1 MVSLNEQLKEKSS
14 EQPSEQPTEQLN
26 EQLREQ
32 RNEQLSEQRSE
43 QRKKRRKKR
52 MNPFLKLLI
61 GLLAMA
67 GVFLFLDSPIFAVEN
82 FTVEGNSYYLDEE
95 ILTMG
100 NCKTGGNIFWG
111 TDCSDIKARLEK
123 DAYMSEVSVKRI
135 LPNTI
140 SITLSERKQIGA
152 IVYGEKYV
160 VIAPDGTVLRKTE
173 VDPKVTVLS
182 GLTISK
188 LEMGEVIEVEEKV
201 LFRQA
206 LELLREADAGGMFF
220 KKIEIGKS
228 SMKAYILD
236 NLVCTGSA
244 EHITEAVKEG
254 KIQIVTEK
262 LFDEEIERGT
272 IKVSGD
278 DNISFTPKID

>member
-1 MVSLNEQLKEKSS
+1 MVLLNEQPKEKPNEKPNDQLSEKLS
-14 EQPSEQPTEQLN
+14 EQLSYK
-26 EQLREQ
+26 
-32 RNEQLSEQRSE
+32 LSEQRKK

-61 GLLAMA
+61 VLLAIA
-67 GVFLFLDSPIFAVEN
+67 GVFVFLNSPIFDVEK

-100 NCKTGGNIFWG
+100 NCKTGENIFWG
-111 TDCSDIKARLEK
+111 TDCSDIRARLEK

-135 LPNTI
+135 LPDTI
-140 SITLSERKQIGA
+140 SITLSERQQIGA

-188 LEMGEVIEVEEKV
+188 LEMGEIIEVEEKV

-206 LELLREADAGGMFF
+206 LELLREADAGGMYF
-220 KKIEIGKS
+220 KRIEISKS
-228 SMKAYILD
+228 SIKAYILD
-236 NLVCTGSA
+236 NLVCSGTA

-254 KIQIVTEK
+254 KIQIVTEE
-262 LFDEEIERGT
+262 LLDEEIERGT

-278 DNISFTPKID
+278 ENISFTPKID

>member
-1 MVSLNEQLKEKSS
+1 
-14 EQPSEQPTEQLN
+14 
-26 EQLREQ
+26 
-32 RNEQLSEQRSE
+32 
-43 QRKKRRKKR
+43 

>member
-14 EQPSEQPTEQLN
+14 EQPTEQLN
-26 EQLREQ
+26 EQLSEQ

-67 GVFLFLDSPIFAVEN
+67 GVFLFLDSPIFAVEK

>member
-1 MVSLNEQLKEKSS
+1 MVLLNEQPKEKPNEKPNDQLSEKLS
-14 EQPSEQPTEQLN
+14 EQLSY
-26 EQLREQ
+26 
-32 RNEQLSEQRSE
+32 QLSEQRKK

-61 GLLAMA
+61 VLLAIA
-67 GVFLFLDSPIFAVEN
+67 GVFVFLNSPIFDVEK

-100 NCKTGGNIFWG
+100 NCKTGENIFWG
-111 TDCSDIKARLEK
+111 TDCSDIRARLEK

-135 LPNTI
+135 LPDTI
-140 SITLSERKQIGA
+140 SITLSERQQIGA

-188 LEMGEVIEVEEKV
+188 LEMGEIIEVEEKV

-206 LELLREADAGGMFF
+206 LELLREADAGGMYF
-220 KKIEIGKS
+220 KRIEISKS
-228 SMKAYILD
+228 SIKAYILD
-236 NLVCTGSA
+236 NLVCSGTA

-254 KIQIVTEK
+254 KIQIVTEE
-262 LFDEEIERGT
+262 LLDEEIERGT

-278 DNISFTPKID
+278 ENISFTPKID

>member
-1 MVSLNEQLKEKSS
+1 MS
-14 EQPSEQPTEQLN
+14 ENTT
-26 EQLREQ
+26 RK
-32 RNEQLSEQRSE
+32 
-43 QRKKRRKKR
+43 RKKRI
-52 MNPFLKLLI
+52 NPLIKLLI
-61 GLLAMA
+61 IA
-67 GVFLFLDSPIFAVEN
+67 GVIAGIFVFLNSSFFTVDK
-82 FTVEGNSYYLDEE
+82 FTVEGNQYYLDNE

-123 DAYMSEVSVKRI
+123 DAYMSDVKVRRV
-135 LPNTI
+135 LPDTI
-140 SITLSERKQIGA
+140 SIELTERRQIGA

-160 VIAPDGTVLRKTE
+160 VIDGNGTVLRKTE

-206 LELLREADAGGMFF
+206 LELLQTMDREGMYF
-220 KKIEIGKS
+220 KAISIGKTS
-228 SMKAYILD
+228 IKAYILD
-236 NLVCTGSA
+236 NLVCSGTS
-244 EHITEAVKEG
+244 EHITAAIKDG
-254 KIQIVTEK
+254 KLQIVTEE
-262 LFDEEIERGT
+262 LFDRKIERGT

-278 DNISFTPKID
+278 NNISFTPKID

>member
-1 MVSLNEQLKEKSS
+1 MVSLNEKVNENASEK
-14 EQPSEQPTEQLN
+14 LN
-26 EQLREQ
+26 
-32 RNEQLSEQRSE
+32 E

-61 GLLAMA
+61 ALLAMA
-67 GVFLFLDSPIFAVEN
+67 GLFLFLNSPIFDVEK
-82 FTVEGNSYYLDEE
+82 FTVEGNSYYLEEE

-123 DAYMSEVSVKRI
+123 DAYMSEVTVKRS
-135 LPNTI
+135 LPDTI
-140 SITLSERKQIGA
+140 SIILSERKQIGA

-160 VIAPDGTVLRKTE
+160 VIDGEGTVLRKTE
-173 VDPKVTVLS
+173 VEPKVTVLS

-206 LELLREADAGGMFF
+206 LELLREADSGGMFF
-220 KKIEIGKS
+220 KKIEIGKAS
-228 SMKAYILD
+228 IKAYILD

-244 EHITEAVKEG
+244 EHITEAVKAG

>member
-1 MVSLNEQLKEKSS
+1 MVLLNEQPKEKPNEKPNDQLSEKLS
-14 EQPSEQPTEQLN
+14 EQLSYK
-26 EQLREQ
+26 
-32 RNEQLSEQRSE
+32 LSEQRKK

-61 GLLAMA
+61 VLLAIA
-67 GVFLFLDSPIFAVEN
+67 GVFVFLNSPIFDVEK
-82 FTVEGNSYYLDEE
+82 FTVEGNNYYLDEE

-100 NCKTGGNIFWG
+100 NCKTGENIFWG
-111 TDCSDIKARLEK
+111 TDCSDIRARLEK

-135 LPNTI
+135 LPDTI
-140 SITLSERKQIGA
+140 SITLSERQQIGA

-188 LEMGEVIEVEEKV
+188 LEMGEIIEVEEKV

-206 LELLREADAGGMFF
+206 LELLREADAGGMYF
-220 KKIEIGKS
+220 KRIEISKS
-228 SMKAYILD
+228 SIKAYILD
-236 NLVCTGSA
+236 NLVCSGTA

-254 KIQIVTEK
+254 KIQIVTEE
-262 LFDEEIERGT
+262 LLDEEIERGT

-278 DNISFTPKID
+278 ENISFTPKID

>member
-1 MVSLNEQLKEKSS
+1 MVSLNEKVNENASEK
-14 EQPSEQPTEQLN
+14 LN
-26 EQLREQ
+26 
-32 RNEQLSEQRSE
+32 E

-61 GLLAMA
+61 ALLAMA
-67 GVFLFLDSPIFAVEN
+67 GLFLFLNSPIFDVEK
-82 FTVEGNSYYLDEE
+82 FTVEGNSYYLEEE

-123 DAYMSEVSVKRI
+123 DAYMSEVTVKRS
-135 LPNTI
+135 LPDTI
-140 SITLSERKQIGA
+140 SIILSERKQIGA

-160 VIAPDGTVLRKTE
+160 VIDGEGTVLRKTE
-173 VDPKVTVLS
+173 VEPKVTVLS

-206 LELLREADAGGMFF
+206 LELLREADSGGMFF
-220 KKIEIGKS
+220 KKIEIGKAS
-228 SMKAYILD
+228 IKAYILD
-236 NLVCTGSA
+236 NLVCAGTA
-244 EHITEAVKEG
+244 EHITEAVKDG
-254 KIQIVTEK
+254 KIQLVTEK

>member
-14 EQPSEQPTEQLN
+14 EQPTEQLN
-26 EQLREQ
+26 EQLSEQ

>member
-1 MVSLNEQLKEKSS
+1 MVSLNEQLKEKS
-14 EQPSEQPTEQLN
+14 SEQPTEQLN

>member
-1 MVSLNEQLKEKSS
+1 
-14 EQPSEQPTEQLN
+14 
-26 EQLREQ
+26 
-32 RNEQLSEQRSE
+32 
-43 QRKKRRKKR
+43 

-61 GLLAMA
+61 VLLAIA
-67 GVFLFLDSPIFAVEN
+67 GVFVFLNSPIFDVEK
-82 FTVEGNSYYLDEE
+82 FTVEGNNYYLDEE

-100 NCKTGGNIFWG
+100 NCKTGENIFWG
-111 TDCSDIKARLEK
+111 TDCSDIRARLEK

-135 LPNTI
+135 LPDTI
-140 SITLSERKQIGA
+140 SITLSERQQIGA

-188 LEMGEVIEVEEKV
+188 LEMGEIIEVEEKV

-206 LELLREADAGGMFF
+206 LELLREADAGGMYF
-220 KKIEIGKS
+220 KRIEISKS
-228 SMKAYILD
+228 SIKAYILD
-236 NLVCTGSA
+236 NLVCSGTA

-254 KIQIVTEK
+254 KIQIVTEE
-262 LFDEEIERGT
+262 LLDEEIERGT

-278 DNISFTPKID
+278 ENISFTPKID

>member
-1 MVSLNEQLKEKSS
+1 MVLLNEQPKEKPNEKPNDQLSEKLS
-14 EQPSEQPTEQLN
+14 EQLSY
-26 EQLREQ
+26 
-32 RNEQLSEQRSE
+32 QLSEQRKK

-61 GLLAMA
+61 VLLAMA
-67 GVFLFLDSPIFAVEN
+67 GVFVFLNSPIFDVEK

-100 NCKTGGNIFWG
+100 NCKTGENIFWG
-111 TDCSDIKARLEK
+111 TDCSDIRARLEK

-135 LPNTI
+135 LPDTI
-140 SITLSERKQIGA
+140 SITLSERQQIGA

-188 LEMGEVIEVEEKV
+188 LEMGEIIEVEEKV

-206 LELLREADAGGMFF
+206 LELLREADAGGMYF
-220 KKIEIGKS
+220 KRIEISKS
-228 SMKAYILD
+228 SIKAYILD
-236 NLVCTGSA
+236 NLVCSGTA

-254 KIQIVTEK
+254 KIQIVTEE
-262 LFDEEIERGT
+262 LLDEEIERGT

-278 DNISFTPKID
+278 ENISFTPKID